1 MMMADFTETMSV
13 AFNAANDVRK
23 LKAETARNMSRY
35 DNIISD
41 CYHILEL
48 MTLNAVQLSKV
59 TKELRNNLRLRREA
73 KEQMILIET
82 VLANK
87 FENIQ
92 LTMTNKS
99 EVRAAKY
106 TNEAKQAYARLSN
119 KANQDA

>member
-1 MMMADFTETMSV
+1 MADFTETMSV